1 MQYFD
6 KFSRKEP
13 VNSPFW
19 KLYDSADYKS
29 LLRFTKT
36 ISGKYILDFAC
47 GDGRN
52 TSTISKKSN
61 FIIGVDV
68 SHQSIQ
74 SAASHNEKGNINFIV
89 CDGSKLPFQE
99 AVFSAAIVVDALH
112 HFKSI
117 STPLKEISRVLNKEN
132 AGLYVK
138 DLLYS
143 PIVSISES
151 LIRFAPKFIKQKI
164 PEFSECDMIPHTNGV
179 MKYDLLSFISSM
191 NFVIIR
197 NESSSFLLPYLVRGL
212 FIGPFRFLEKSDK
225 LASILY
231 KADKQLGQTFI
242 GRFPRSITIS
252 SNRNKAH

>member
-29 LLRFTKT
+29 LLRFLKT

-52 TSTISKKSN
+52 TSIISKKSN

-68 SHQSIQ
+68 SHQSIR
-74 SAASHNEKGNINFIV
+74 SAVNYNKKANINFIV
-89 CDGSKLPFQE
+89 CDGSNLPFQE
-99 AVFSAAIVVDALH
+99 SVFSAAIVVDALH

-117 STPLKEISRVLNKEN
+117 SKPLNEISRVLLRKN

-143 PIVSISES
+143 PIILISEN

-164 PEFSECDMIPHTNGV
+164 PEFSDCDSIPHSNGV
-179 MKYDLLSFISSM
+179 MKSDLLSFISSM
-191 NFVIIR
+191 EFEIIY
-197 NESSSFLLPYLVRGL
+197 NESSSFIFPYLIRGL
-212 FIGPFRFLEKSDK
+212 FIGPFRFLEKSAK

-242 GRFPRSITIS
+242 GRFPRVITIS
-252 SNRNKAH
+252 SNRN